1 MAIKV
6 SFDRKRWQPQPV
18 NPAVQETELPGTLP
32 QQPVQPQKAD
42 VAQQPQE
49 TPQVSYVQQF
59 LENNKK
65 PEQEDYRSGAD
76 WLATLTPPLSDEE
89 MERRRRSANAVAGI
103 GHLGNLISAFAN
115 VIYTSKGALPLTI
128 PSVPT
133 GAVNQWEEKM
143 YRIRQNYEAMRQKAA
158 ALDAGNYQN
167 ALKIWQ
173 KGYSD
178 AVGHD
183 QKADELR
190 YKAWKDAVDAE
201 DKAQGRLLERDR
213 LDETKRH
220 NEASEKTA
228 RQRVSVAM
236 QNAKNG
242 RTAGGSGKET
252 IIRLPRKDGGYDEYK
267 KSELDDETVASA
279 VYSRLP
285 EKYMVRDTKA
295 IGNFDKETGEPIYPI
310 KFGAS
315 KAEKVDAIM
324 RAINDGVLD
333 TFSDDIRVG
342 TSQKQKSAPWLNN
355 NQSSKNNAPWVK

>member
-6 SFDRKRWQPQPV
+6 SFDRKRWQPQPLPE
-18 NPAVQETELPGTLP
+18 PARPVIQETE
-32 QQPVQPQKAD
+32 QPQETV

-49 TPQVSYVQQF
+49 APHASYVQQF
-59 LENNKK
+59 LEYNRK
-65 PEQEDYRSGAD
+65 PQQEDYRSGAD
-76 WLATLTPPLSDEE
+76 WLETLAPPLSNEE
-89 MERRRRSANAVAGI
+89 IERRKRSANAVAGI

-133 GAVNQWEEKM
+133 GAIDQWEARM
-143 YRIRQNYEAMRQKAA
+143 RGIQQNYEAMRHKAT

-236 QNAKNG
+236 QNAKNS
-242 RTAGGSGKET
+242 RNGKET
-252 IIRLPRKDGGYDEYK
+252 IIRLPKKDGGYDQYR
-267 KSELDDETVASA
+267 KSELDDETVVSA

-285 EKYMVRDTKA
+285 DKYKVRDTSDA
-295 IGNFDKETGEPIYPI
+295 AAADIDKETGKRIYPI
-310 KFGAS
+310 KSGAS
-315 KAEKVDAIM
+315 KVEKLDAIM
-324 RAINDGVLD
+324 GAINDGVLE

-342 TSQKQKSAPWLNN
+342 TSLKQKSAPWLNN